1 MQVSPQPQTASRGRR
16 AGGVPIARSRR
27 APGAGRVE
35 QGRARARR
43 AESVPDRSTPAI
55 RTNILIT
62 GASAGLGR
70 GMALEFAARGRNLA
84 LCARRIELLAALRA
98 EIAQRHPGVKV
109 AIRELDVNDH
119 GRVFEVF
126 RELRDE
132 LGGLDR
138 IIVNAGVGRGA
149 PVGSGH
155 FAANKATAETNFV
168 AALAQCEA
176 ALEILRARGAGHLVT
191 IASVAAIRGLPRYQT
206 VYAATK
212 AGLASLTEGIRAD
225 LWDTPIRV
233 SAIFPGYI
241 ETEISSGARKRMFLV
256 DAATG
261 CRALVRAIERER
273 PKAFVPPWPWTPIA
287 FVMRHLPLAAL
298 VRMM

>member
-1 MQVSPQPQTASRGRR
+1 M
-16 AGGVPIARSRR
+16 RS
-27 APGAGRVE
+27 
-35 QGRARARR
+35 
-43 AESVPDRSTPAI
+43 
-55 RTNILIT
+55 NILIT

-84 LCARRIELLAALRA
+84 LCARRIELLTALQA
-98 EIAQRHPGVKV
+98 EIAVRFPGIKV
-109 AIRELDVNDH
+109 AVRELDVNDH
-119 GRVFEVF
+119 EQVFAVF
-126 RELRDE
+126 RALRDD

-149 PVGSGH
+149 PVGTGR

-176 ALEILRARGAGHLVT
+176 AVEIFRAQQSGHLVT

-225 LWDTPIRV
+225 LWGTPIRV
-233 SAIFPGYI
+233 SAIYPGYI
-241 ETEISSGARKRMFLV
+241 ESDISSGASKRMFLV
-256 DAATG
+256 DTATG
-261 CRALVRAIERER
+261 CRALVRAIESER
-273 PKAFVPPWPWTPIA
+273 PKCFVPPWPWSAIA
-287 FVMRHLPLAAL
+287 FLMRHSPLGLL
-298 VRMM
+298 VKIL